1 LAQIYEGMY
10 LLDNAA
16 VREGWDT
23 AKSIV
28 TATLEKHGA
37 TLLSARRWDERRLS
51 YPIKGKN
58 RATYLLTYY
67 NIPGSSIPAMRRDFE
82 LNETVLRSLELAVD
96 EIPESES
103 EHVTAEGAEDFKVPT
118 PPDDDHVDFVE
129 EPEDEFGNRPRRED
143 REAAA
148 TEGSA
153 DADKTDADKT
163 EGDSTEATTE
173 AKTEDN
179 TEAVEK
185 TEEA

>member
-1 LAQIYEGMY
+1 MY

-28 TATLEKHGA
+28 TNTLEKYGA
-37 TLLSARRWDERRLS
+37 TILSARRWDERRLA

-58 RATYLLTYY
+58 RATFLLAYY
-67 NIPGSSIPAMRRDFE
+67 NVPGDAIPAMRRDFE

-96 EIPESES
+96 VVPDSEA
-103 EHVTAEGAEDFKVPT
+103 EFVTAETSEDFKVPT

-143 REAAA
+143 RDED
-148 TEGSA
+148 SNS
-153 DADKTDADKT
+153 DDDDDDDSDD
-163 EGDSTEATTE
+163 GDDS
-173 AKTEDN
+173 EDDD
-179 TEAVEK
+179 EAVSK
-185 TEEA
+185 TGKA